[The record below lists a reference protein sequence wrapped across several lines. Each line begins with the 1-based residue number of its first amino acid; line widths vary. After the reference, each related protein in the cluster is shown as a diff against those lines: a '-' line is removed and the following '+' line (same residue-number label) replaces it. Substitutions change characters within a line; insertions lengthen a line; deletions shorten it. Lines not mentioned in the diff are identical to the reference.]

1 MMKDLEQIKR
11 EVFEIYNRTDKKML
25 LISGVQGVLSVM
37 QEAAENGS
45 PRLEDIADALYLVNI
60 VLEEQTEGLSEDTR
74 GLMKIAKG
82 EGDT

>member
-1 MMKDLEQIKR
+1 MKDLEQIKS
-11 EVFEIYNRTDKKML
+11 EVFEIYNRTEKRWL

-37 QEAAENGS
+37 QEAAEEGS